1 MANAIIGTRGR
12 KRDKAPNWGRKG
24 PHVAAVRTATTVAA
38 CASTKFRRRQQRP
51 AGATGKASS
60 ASRAHTLACCVRC
73 QRRHFQQGHARL
85 AFCLPSVCSRFGRRL
100 GSSAVQASRSCAARR
115 LFWQRRLRVST
126 SCRRLATTFVGAL
139 PRFCR
144 VFCRSYP
151 PCTLVSALMCS
162 WSRVASCTGS

>member
-1 MANAIIGTRGR
+1 MLSCVLYDILFAVPCLHQNMANAIIGTRGR

-73 QRRHFQQGHARL
+73 QRRHCQQEHARH
-85 AFCLPSVCSRFGRRL
+85 AFCLPSVGSRSDRRL
-100 GSSAVQASRSCAARR
+100 GSSAVHASRSSSARH
-115 LFWQRRLRVST
+115 LFPQCRLRVSPST
-126 SCRRLATTFVGAL
+126 RRLATPSVGAL
-139 PRFCR
+139 PRF
-144 VFCRSYP
+144 
-151 PCTLVSALMCS
+151 
-162 WSRVASCTGS
+162 